1 MAEKI
6 KKELTIAQMDSEAK
20 KWGEVLA
27 AQPKRRIKIKQRD
40 KTDIAAVPVG
50 INGYKYLVPK
60 GEYVEVPEAVAVLL
74 EEADYI

>member
-27 AQPKRRIKIKQRD
+27 AQPKRRIKIKTNRSF
-40 KTDIAAVPVG
+40 KRV
-50 INGYKYLVPK
+50 
-60 GEYVEVPEAVAVLL
+60 
-74 EEADYI
+74 